1 MRLKASILLLF
12 VFTCF
17 ANQAFSQISV
27 GFRGGISSSS
37 VTYRYQLGRA
47 AVNADGIRD
56 FTYAFVLEYFGNKNA
71 GLQLEIQSI
80 TLGYTQEN
88 DSLGLNQS
96 EWRYLK
102 VPILSNFYFG
112 NRGRFHIKIGPH
124 FGYLLD
130 AVDVSR
136 EYENPPTG
144 LPTYGREGDNPN
156 KFMYGLNLGAGL
168 SNLFGKSTLAG
179 DIRFAYEFGRP
190 ESQDRIFDMNS
201 TTLEISLTYLFRIK
215 KVNRKIEPERN

>member
-1 MRLKASILLLF
+1 MRLKATILLIF
-12 VFTCF
+12 VITCLS
-17 ANQAFSQISV
+17 NNVFSQISI
-27 GFRGGISSSS
+27 GFRGGITSSS
-37 VTYRYQLGRA
+37 VTYRYQLGRS
-47 AVNADGIRD
+47 AVNTDGIRD
-56 FTYAFVLEYFGNKNA
+56 FTYAFVIEYFGQKNA

-88 DSLGLNQS
+88 DSLGINQS
-96 EWRYLK
+96 EWNYLK

-124 FGYLLD
+124 FGYLLN

-136 EYENPPTG
+136 EFENPPTG
-144 LPTYGREGDNPN
+144 LPTYGQEGDDPN
-156 KFMYGLNLGAGL
+156 RFMYGLNLGAGL

-179 DIRFAYEFGRP
+179 DIRLAYEFGRL

-201 TTLEISLTYLFRIK
+201 TTLEISLTYLFLI
-215 KVNRKIEPERN
+215 RKRKGQN

>member
-1 MRLKASILLLF
+1 MRLKFTILFLL
-12 VFTCF
+12 VLSCF
-17 ANQAFSQISV
+17 STQLFSQISV

-47 AVNADGIRD
+47 AINADGIRD
-56 FTYAFVLEYFGNKNA
+56 FTYAFVIEYFGQKNA
-71 GLQLEIQSI
+71 GLQLEIQSL

-88 DSLGLNQS
+88 DSLGVNIS
-96 EWRYLK
+96 EWNYLK

-124 FGYLLD
+124 FGYLLN
-130 AVDVSR
+130 AVDVQR
-136 EYENPPTG
+136 DYENPPTG
-144 LPTYGREGDNPN
+144 LPTYGQEGDDPN
-156 KFMYGLNLGAGL
+156 KFMYGLTLGAGL

-179 DIRFAYEFGRP
+179 DVRLAYEFGRP

-201 TTLEISLTYLFRIK
+201 TTLEISITYLFLI
-215 KVNRKIEPERN
+215 RKRKNQN

>member
-1 MRLKASILLLF
+1 MRLKVSILLLF
-12 VFTCF
+12 VFICF
-17 ANQAFSQISV
+17 TNEVFSQISV

-37 VTYRYQLGRA
+37 VSYRYQLGRA
-47 AVNADGIRD
+47 ALNADGIRD

-88 DSLGLNQS
+88 DSLGVNQS
-96 EWRYLK
+96 EWSYLK
-102 VPILSNFYFG
+102 VPVLSNFYFG

-124 FGYLLD
+124 FGYLLN
-130 AVDVSR
+130 AVDISR
-136 EYENPPTG
+136 EFENPPTG
-144 LPTYGREGDNPN
+144 LPTYGQEGDNPRR
-156 KFMYGLNLGAGL
+156 FMYGLNLGAGL

-179 DIRFAYEFGRP
+179 DIRLAYEFGRP

-215 KVNRKIEPERN
+215 KSKSQN

>member
-1 MRLKASILLLF
+1 MRLKALLLLILII
-12 VFTCF
+12 TCF
-17 ANQAFSQISV
+17 SNNVFAQISI

-56 FTYAFVLEYFGNKNA
+56 FTYAFVIEYFGQKNA
-71 GLQLEIQSI
+71 GLQMEIQSI

-88 DSLGLNQS
+88 DSLGINQS
-96 EWRYLK
+96 EWNYLK

-124 FGYLLD
+124 FGYLLN

-136 EYENPPTG
+136 EFENPPTG
-144 LPTYGREGDNPN
+144 LPTYGQEGDDPN
-156 KFMYGLNLGAGL
+156 RFMYGLNLGAGL

-179 DIRFAYEFGRP
+179 DVRLAYEFGRP

-201 TTLEISLTYLFRIK
+201 STLEISLTYLFLVK
-215 KVNRKIEPERN
+215 KRKGQN

>member
-1 MRLKASILLLF
+1 MRLKVSILILF
-12 VFTCF
+12 VFICF
-17 ANQAFSQISV
+17 TNEVFSQISV

-37 VTYRYQLGRA
+37 VSYRYQLGRA
-47 AVNADGIRD
+47 ALNADGIRD

-88 DSLGLNQS
+88 DSLGVNQS
-96 EWRYLK
+96 EWSYLK
-102 VPILSNFYFG
+102 VPVLSNFYFG

-124 FGYLLD
+124 FGYLLN
-130 AVDVSR
+130 AVDISR
-136 EYENPPTG
+136 EFENPPTG
-144 LPTYGREGDNPN
+144 LPTYGQEGDNPRR
-156 KFMYGLNLGAGL
+156 FMYGLNLGAGL

-179 DIRFAYEFGRP
+179 DIRLAYEFGRP

-215 KVNRKIEPERN
+215 KSKSQN

>member
-1 MRLKASILLLF
+1 MRLKATILLIF
-12 VFTCF
+12 VITCLS
-17 ANQAFSQISV
+17 NNVFSQISI
-27 GFRGGISSSS
+27 GFRGGITSSS

-47 AVNADGIRD
+47 AVNTDGIRG
-56 FTYAFVLEYFGNKNA
+56 FTYAFVIEYFGQKNA

-88 DSLGLNQS
+88 DSLGINQS
-96 EWRYLK
+96 EWNYLK

-124 FGYLLD
+124 FGYLLN

-136 EYENPPTG
+136 EFENPSTG
-144 LPTYGREGDNPN
+144 LPTYGQEGDDPN
-156 KFMYGLNLGAGL
+156 RFMYGLNLGAGL

-179 DIRFAYEFGRP
+179 DIRLAYEFGRL

-201 TTLEISLTYLFRIK
+201 TTLEISLSYLFLI
-215 KVNRKIEPERN
+215 RKRKGQN